1 VTAAT
6 AAAKRGLDVLVAAA
20 LLLALAPLLVWLA
33 LAVRLDS
40 RGPALFRAE
49 RAGRG
54 GRPFS
59 MLKLRT
65 MRLGAAQG
73 GAVTAPRDARVTRL
87 GRFLRAFK
95 LDELPQLVNVLRG
108 EMSLVGPRPED
119 PGIVRDHYTEAQRRV
134 LDVRPGMT
142 GLSQVT
148 FYPDMS
154 ALVPPGQDAQA
165 YYRDVQLPQ
174 KLAVELRYV
183 ERASIAYDLV
193 LLGRTAWCVL
203 MRSWAALYHPREESR

>member
-1 VTAAT
+1 MTAAT
-6 AAAKRGLDVLVAAA
+6 AAGKRLVDVVLAAA
-20 LLLALAPLLVWLA
+20 LLLLLWPLLALLA

-40 RGPALFRAE
+40 PGRALFVAE

-54 GRPFS
+54 GRTFR

-65 MRLGAAQG
+65 MRAGAEG
-73 GAVTAPRDARVTRL
+73 GEITAPRDPRVTRL
-87 GRFLRAFK
+87 GRWLRTFK
-95 LDELPQLVNVLRG
+95 LDELPQLWNVLRG

-119 PGIVRDHYTEAQRRV
+119 PRIVRERYTDQQRR
-134 LDVRPGMT
+134 LLEVRPGMT

-148 FYPDMS
+148 FFPDMS
-154 ALVPPGQDAQA
+154 ARVPPGEDAQA

-174 KLAVELRYV
+174 KLAFDLRYL
-183 ERASIAYDLV
+183 ERASLGYDLV

-203 MRSWAALYHPREESR
+203 VKSWAALSQRAEAP